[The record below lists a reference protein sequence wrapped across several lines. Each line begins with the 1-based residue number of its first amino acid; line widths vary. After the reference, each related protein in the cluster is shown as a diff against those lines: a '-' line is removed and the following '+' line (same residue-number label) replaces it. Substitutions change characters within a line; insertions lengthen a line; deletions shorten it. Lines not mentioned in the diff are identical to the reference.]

1 MKLRAP
7 GLHGSPDLPLKNT
20 GCDTPTTGAP
30 ASSGV
35 GTRFEVAKH
44 HALSMAHCAQSAMAL
59 RPCSHP
65 L

>member
-20 GCDTPTTGAP
+20 GCDTPTSVAP

-44 HALSMAHCAQSAMAL
+44 HAL
-59 RPCSHP
+59 
-65 L
+65 